1 MTHPKAP
8 SSVLRNVIGAK
19 VPGRALVE
27 HHEED
32 APSNDL
38 ARMAAQVEAKNT
50 TFATPAHYNKP
61 VQPWD
66 LIEHMESSGN
76 ALVDFLRGEAIKHI
90 WRNKGSLKEG
100 LIKAA
105 AEINKAI
112 QTLS

>member
-1 MTHPKAP
+1 MATPKAP
-8 SSVLRNVIGAK
+8 SSVLGNLLRK
-19 VPGRALVE
+19 
-27 HHEED
+27 D
-32 APSNDL
+32 APGNDL
-38 ARMAAQVEAKNT
+38 ARMAAQVEAKNAA
-50 TFATPAHYNKP
+50 FATPAHYNKP

-112 QTLS
+112 QTLP